1 MDLKVN
7 ILTGNTKGSHL
18 QAAGAEAG
26 SPKLSLRFLRG
37 STGEGSRS
45 NVPLWF
51 PVKYKSS
58 LGKVFPMETLVIDAQ
73 R

>member
-45 NVPLWF
+45 NVPLWL
-51 PVKYKSS
+51 PIKYKSS